1 MFSIRKKADFQLHF
15 IAPRQ
20 SVASGPLIPNTRDQQ
35 GMIRAEE
42 CRFDFQQHVV
52 LLLNVIS
59 IRTVFLESSPFFSF
73 TIRKG
78 WFLWCPAGQRCFAE
92 RKPHVVFFLPKNG
105 LYFMENGKKNFTQ
118 IFRLQIQLF
127 WTKNIYKKATRS
139 AEFRPSNRLFL
150 CLSENATDGI
160 SSVGTCVWAFA
171 YRTCRFSFVLRI
183 EV

>member
-1 MFSIRKKADFQLHF
+1 MHF

-78 WFLWCPAGQRCFAE
+78 WFLWCHRRSALLRGAE
-92 RKPHVVFFLPKNG
+92 TTRRFLSSKKRSLLYGKWKKKTLRK
-105 LYFMENGKKNFTQ
+105 YFGCKFSSSELK
-118 IFRLQIQLF
+118 IFI
-127 WTKNIYKKATRS
+127 KKATRS
-139 AEFRPSNRLFL
+139 AEFCPSNRLFL